1 MEKEVKRSTL
11 NNESFKERF
20 QFLFWIND
28 NIICQ
33 RYFKINGFNS
43 NSLGS
48 EELLEA
54 LEECVAMIKED
65 LHHKSFV
72 YQSIVN
78 NQPIKM
84 TGFHN
89 DMEDLGDL
97 YKLINDNIKGSV
109 TLSDGTKI
117 WKTYFTH
124 DDDINEVYDDEH
136 INPWDVTF
144 KFEFI
149 VDERPVFQRIWD
161 ASVYPKFVRNS
172 VDLSNSITAYNRGGG
187 VNFVSN
193 EGIANYLKVG
203 RIDLVYHIIKK
214 IVETMSGN
222 FDDPD
227 AYTHT
232 INFDDCV
239 LEFDKEKEV
248 VVPIADLRDNPII
261 ALDCET
267 TKEHPVKKMGEKEYY
282 YTSYNGRLINSY
294 RKWTQEKTR
303 KYNNW
308 LYRCEKYANQG
319 GLTPSEWRRYEE
331 RY

>member
-1 MEKEVKRSTL
+1 MEKEVKKSTL
-11 NNESFKERF
+11 NNESFRERF

-43 NSLGS
+43 NSIGS
-48 EELLEA
+48 DELLEA
-54 LEECVAMIKED
+54 LEECVDMIKED

-89 DMEDLGDL
+89 DMEDPSDL
-97 YKLINDNIKGSV
+97 NKLINRNIEGLV
-109 TLSDGTKI
+109 TLSDGTEI
-117 WKTYFTH
+117 EKTYFTH

-136 INPWDVTF
+136 IKPWDVTF

-149 VDERPVFQRIWD
+149 IDERPVFQRIWD

-227 AYTHT
+227 TYTHT
-232 INFDDCV
+232 ISFDKYALKFDDEGNV
-239 LEFDKEKEV
+239 LETGPKELSYTNYEASYLKWS
-248 VVPIADLRDNPII
+248 
-261 ALDCET
+261 
-267 TKEHPVKKMGEKEYY
+267 KK
-282 YTSYNGRLINSY
+282 SINSY

-303 KYNNW
+303 AYNNW
-308 LYRCEKYANQG
+308 LYRSEKYANQG